1 MKISINKVQVYILLL
16 YVFFNTYGL
25 FYVFLNKETFG
36 DFVLPLKS
44 DYFLL
49 LAYLSV
55 VIPFVF
61 FNLWLFPYFQ
71 NRMRM
76 SIPRLSTEN
85 KMSMFVL
92 ILQVMFI
99 VFNLI
104 EGVNSAGSNLTT
116 SSPIKYVF
124 IMFAPDMFFLILYGF
139 ARNNKFFKYNLIV
152 YLISNLQRGWLGGLL
167 TVLIIEFFVFYK
179 KYGFS
184 RKLIFTVSSLG
195 ALVIFIS
202 PYLVAL
208 KWAVRGY
215 FGGISSDANAE
226 FDLIFSLG
234 NKEYLTSLGETLN
247 YIMARFQVLSN
258 TYLMFEYSNVI
269 YSAADKGEF
278 VSFYLVGLPQ
288 RLIIKLFGF
297 DYQMLNSF
305 IASIFDSNY
314 YINNSTYNTH
324 TGWFGWVISEPYL
337 VIQYFIYSVSL
348 IWIVV
353 YLSSKIGGE
362 YIYIVS
368 WVMTLMLFMQGWID
382 AYISLL
388 IALVAF
394 LFVKSCLDIRIPRR
408 T

>member
-71 NRMRM
+71 NRMSM

-226 FDLIFSLG
+226 FDLIFSLA

>member
-1 MKISINKVQVYILLL
+1 M
-16 YVFFNTYGL
+16 
-25 FYVFLNKETFG
+25 FLNKETFG

-55 VIPFVF
+55 IIPFVF

-76 SIPRLSTEN
+76 STPRLSTEN

-116 SSPIKYVF
+116 SSPIKYIF

-139 ARNNKFFKYNLIV
+139 ARNNTFFKYNLIV

-195 ALVIFIS
+195 ALVILIS

-208 KWAVRGY
+208 KWAVRAY
-215 FGGISSDANAE
+215 FGGISSDTNAE

-247 YIMARFQVLSN
+247 YIIARFQVLSN

-288 RLIIKLFGF
+288 MLIIKLFGF

-314 YINNSTYNTH
+314 YINSSTYNTH

-348 IWIVV
+348 IWFVV
-353 YLSSKIGGE
+353 YFSSKIGGE
-362 YIYIVS
+362 YIYIVT
-368 WVMTLMLFMQGWID
+368 WVMTLMLFMQGWIH

-394 LFVKSCLDIRIPRR
+394 LFVKSCLNIRIPRR

>member
-1 MKISINKVQVYILLL
+1 MLLL
-16 YVFFNTYGL
+16 YIFFNTYGL

-55 VIPFVF
+55 IIPFVF

-71 NRMRM
+71 NRMGM
-76 SIPRLSTEN
+76 STPRLSTEN

-116 SSPIKYVF
+116 SSPIKYIF

-139 ARNNKFFKYNLIV
+139 ARNNTFFKYNLIV

-195 ALVIFIS
+195 ALVILIS

-208 KWAVRGY
+208 KWAVRAY
-215 FGGISSDANAE
+215 FGGISSDTNAE

-247 YIMARFQVLSN
+247 YIIARFQVLSN

-288 RLIIKLFGF
+288 MLIIKLFGF

-314 YINNSTYNTH
+314 YINSSTYNTH

-348 IWIVV
+348 IWFVV

-362 YIYIVS
+362 YIYIVT
-368 WVMTLMLFMQGWID
+368 WVMTLMLFMQGWIH

-394 LFVKSCLDIRIPRR
+394 LFVKSCLNIRIPRR

>member
-1 MKISINKVQVYILLL
+1 MKISINKVQVYMLLL
-16 YVFFNTYGL
+16 YIFFNTYGL

-55 VIPFVF
+55 IIPFVF

-76 SIPRLSTEN
+76 STPRLSTEN

-116 SSPIKYVF
+116 SSPIKYIF

-139 ARNNKFFKYNLIV
+139 ARNNTFFKYNLIV

-195 ALVIFIS
+195 ALVILIS

-208 KWAVRGY
+208 KWAVRAY
-215 FGGISSDANAE
+215 FGGISSDTNAE

-247 YIMARFQVLSN
+247 YIIARFQVLSN

-288 RLIIKLFGF
+288 MLIIKLFGF

-314 YINNSTYNTH
+314 YINSSTYNTH

-348 IWIVV
+348 IWFVV
-353 YLSSKIGGE
+353 YFSSKIGGE
-362 YIYIVS
+362 YIYIVT
-368 WVMTLMLFMQGWID
+368 WVMTLMLFMQGWIH

-394 LFVKSCLDIRIPRR
+394 LFVKSCLNIRIPRR

>member
-1 MKISINKVQVYILLL
+1 
-16 YVFFNTYGL
+16 
-25 FYVFLNKETFG
+25 
-36 DFVLPLKS
+36 
-44 DYFLL
+44 
-49 LAYLSV
+49 
-55 VIPFVF
+55 
-61 FNLWLFPYFQ
+61 
-71 NRMRM
+71 
-76 SIPRLSTEN
+76 
-85 KMSMFVL
+85 
-92 ILQVMFI
+92 
-99 VFNLI
+99 
-104 EGVNSAGSNLTT
+104 
-116 SSPIKYVF
+116 
-124 IMFAPDMFFLILYGF
+124 MFAPDMFFLILYGF

-226 FDLIFSLG
+226 FDLIFSLA

-337 VIQYFIYSVSL
+337 V
-348 IWIVV
+348 
-353 YLSSKIGGE
+353 
-362 YIYIVS
+362 
-368 WVMTLMLFMQGWID
+368 
-382 AYISLL
+382 
-388 IALVAF
+388 
-394 LFVKSCLDIRIPRR
+394 
-408 T
+408 

>member
-226 FDLIFSLG
+226 FDLIFSLA

>member
-1 MKISINKVQVYILLL
+1 M
-16 YVFFNTYGL
+16 
-25 FYVFLNKETFG
+25 FLNKETFG

>member
-1 MKISINKVQVYILLL
+1 MLLL
-16 YVFFNTYGL
+16 YIFFNTYGL

-55 VIPFVF
+55 IIPFVF

-76 SIPRLSTEN
+76 STPRLSTEN

-116 SSPIKYVF
+116 SSPIKYIF

-139 ARNNKFFKYNLIV
+139 ARNNTFFKYNLIV

-195 ALVIFIS
+195 ALVILIS

-208 KWAVRGY
+208 KWAVRAY
-215 FGGISSDANAE
+215 FGGISSDTNAE

-247 YIMARFQVLSN
+247 YIIARFQVLSN

-288 RLIIKLFGF
+288 MLIIKLFGF

-314 YINNSTYNTH
+314 YINSSTYNTH

-348 IWIVV
+348 IWFVV
-353 YLSSKIGGE
+353 YFSSKIGGE
-362 YIYIVS
+362 YIYIVT
-368 WVMTLMLFMQGWID
+368 WVMTLMLFMQGWIH

-394 LFVKSCLDIRIPRR
+394 LFVKSCLNIRIPRR